1 MFITLNHLLYDITTT
16 LPKCSS
22 MMFNEKLLHVA
33 YSRFDNFLMLF
44 MLPDTRAS
52 VKEIMLMNSE
62 VIRFFEF
69 NFGCVERALSEK
81 RYVEQVD
88 QFLFRCVFVFKFSVC
103 IVFLCIIK

>member
-1 MFITLNHLLYDITTT
+1 
-16 LPKCSS
+16 

-81 RYVEQVD
+81 RYIEQVD

-103 IVFLCIIK
+103 IVFLCTIK